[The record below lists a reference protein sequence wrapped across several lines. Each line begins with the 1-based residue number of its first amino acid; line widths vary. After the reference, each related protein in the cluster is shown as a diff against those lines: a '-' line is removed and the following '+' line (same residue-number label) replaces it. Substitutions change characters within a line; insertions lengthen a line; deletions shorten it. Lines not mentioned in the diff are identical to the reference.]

1 MMLRKFTRLV
11 GVLLITVI
19 FASVFNAAAAGISVP
34 PLRFDEQRFAITI
47 SDLAP
52 PQCSSMT
59 FSNIETGSGLIFGT
73 GGNDLILG
81 SGNTDWIFALGG
93 NDCIMSGGGDD
104 AIFAGAGT
112 DTCIGGPGD
121 DTLNACEPPLYP

>member
-11 GVLLITVI
+11 GVLLILI
-19 FASVFNAAAAGISVP
+19 IIASVFNASAAGISVP

-52 PQCSSMT
+52 PECSSMT

-81 SGNTDWIFALGG
+81 SGNADWIFALGG
-93 NDCIMSGGGDD
+93 NDCIVSGGGDD
-104 AIFAGAGT
+104 IIWAGAGT
-112 DTCIGGPGD
+112 DVCIGGPGD
-121 DTLNACEPPLYP
+121 DSFSQCETPIE